1 MQKSPE
7 IETLTKL
14 LARFPGLGPRSA
26 RRMILTMLE
35 QKESLMLPL
44 SEAIKKAADAITSCD
59 TCGNLDT
66 KNPCSIC
73 TDHRRENTTLC
84 VVETVSDIWAIER
97 TGTYRGHYHVL
108 GGLLSAL
115 DGVRPA
121 DLSIAQLQN
130 RLENNTDMRE
140 IILALSATVDG
151 QSTAHYIHSLFKDKP
166 VDVTKLA
173 HGVPVGGEL
182 DYLDEGT
189 LSLALKS
196 RNKA

>member
-1 MQKSPE
+1 MQESLE

-14 LARFPGLGPRSA
+14 LSRFPGLGPRSA
-26 RRMILTMLE
+26 RRMILFMLE
-35 QKESLMLPL
+35 QKEGLMLPL
-44 SEAIKKAADAITSCD
+44 SSAIERAAEAISSCT
-59 TCGNLDT
+59 TCGNFDT
-66 KNPCSIC
+66 QNPCTLC
-73 TDHRRENTTLC
+73 QDTRRDRSKIC

-97 TGTYRGHYHVL
+97 TGSFKGLYHVL

-115 DGVRPA
+115 DGIRPT
-121 DLSIAQLQN
+121 DLAIHQLIERMDN
-130 RLENNTDMRE
+130 DDACKEV
-140 IILALSATVDG
+140 ILALSATVDG
-151 QSTAHYIHSLFKDKP
+151 QSTAHYIHSLLKNKN